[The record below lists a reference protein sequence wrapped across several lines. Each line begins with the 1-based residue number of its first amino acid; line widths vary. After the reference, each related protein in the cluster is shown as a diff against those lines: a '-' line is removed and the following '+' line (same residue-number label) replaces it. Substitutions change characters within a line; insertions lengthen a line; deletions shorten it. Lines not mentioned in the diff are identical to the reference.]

1 METKLI
7 KEHIESFI
15 IRLNPAVVHE
25 DDKLSEVVAKTHM
38 PITAKFKIGLNTITE
53 EGTRFILFY

>member
-1 METKLI
+1 MEHL
-7 KEHIESFI
+7 ERFI

-38 PITAKFKIGLNTITE
+38 PITAKFKIGLNTITK

>member
-1 METKLI
+1 MER
-7 KEHIESFI
+7 IEKFI

-25 DDKLSEVVAKTHM
+25 DNKLSEVVTKTHM